1 MKNTILVVL
10 FILSVINISAQ
21 APQVDSLTELLA
33 TTKEDTVKVMVLAKL
48 SFYDQNF
55 QHGLDLALKGL
66 ALARKIKYAK
76 GEASC
81 IIRIGSQYSWISNF
95 PMALYYFLEALKIS
109 ERIADKEGM
118 ATAYYDIA
126 IVYKT
131 QGDFHS
137 ALNYLR
143 KAAPFFSEDNYYRL
157 GCLNTDFG
165 DVYALLNKQDSA
177 LKFYQRSYE
186 YFTLSKDK
194 YQFIFTLNGL
204 GDVQLKM
211 GNKELALGFYREAIR
226 NGISYND
233 TLGLS
238 SAYLRIAKLYDAA
251 GQQDS
256 SKVYAKKSFFYAQ
269 RINVLQNVIRSGE
282 LLSKLY
288 ENQNDK
294 EALRYLQI
302 SKAAND
308 SLFNRERT
316 MQIQN
321 MFLAEAAREKE
332 LDDKK
337 KQDEAERKLNIQYA
351 LIFVGIVT
359 FLILFL
365 LLSHT
370 IIVNEK
376 WISFFGI
383 LSLLIV
389 FEFINMVIHPRIERI
404 TDHSPLL
411 MLLALVLLASML
423 IPLHH
428 RIEKWVKEKMTEKNR
443 KIRLANAKKTIEKLE
458 PNTNEN
464 N

>member
-1 MKNTILVVL
+1 MKKIFLL
-10 FILSVINISAQ
+10 LLLSLSAAGVSAQ
-21 APQVDSLTELLA
+21 GPQVDSLLKLLA

-55 QHGLDLALKGL
+55 QHGLDLAQEGL
-66 ALARKIKYAK
+66 ALARKRKYAK

-95 PMALYYFLEALKIS
+95 PMALHYFLEALKIS
-109 ERIADKEGM
+109 ERIGDREGM
-118 ATAYYDIA
+118 ATAYYDIG

-131 QGDFHS
+131 QGDFQS
-137 ALNYLR
+137 ALAYLR
-143 KAAPFFSEDNYYRL
+143 KAAPFFIGDNYYRL

-177 LKFYQRSYE
+177 LQFYQRSYE

-211 GNKELALGFYREAIR
+211 GNKELALGYYREAIR

-238 SAYLRIAKLYDAA
+238 SAYLRIARLYDAT

-256 SKVYAKKSFFYAQ
+256 SRVYAEKSFFNAQ
-269 RINVLQNVIRSGE
+269 RINVLQNIIAAGK
-282 LLSKLY
+282 LLSQLHQN
-288 ENQNDK
+288 ENDK

-302 SKAAND
+302 SQAAND
-308 SLFNRERT
+308 SLFSRERT

-321 MFLAEAAREKE
+321 MFLAETAREKE
-332 LDDKK
+332 MNDKK

-351 LIFVGIVT
+351 LIALGIVT

-365 LLSHT
+365 LMSRT
-370 IIVNEK
+370 IIVTEK

-389 FEFINMVIHPRIERI
+389 FEFINMIIHPRLESV

-411 MLLALVLLASML
+411 MLLALVTLASML

-428 RIEKWVKEKMTEKNR
+428 RIEKWVREKMTEKNK

-458 PNTNEN
+458 KDN